1 MIVASWKI
9 DGIFKADAEKVA
21 NEITSIGEECKP
33 IEVVEYA
40 KNPSTELNKC
50 FEWDDT
56 IAAEKYRI
64 SQAGDIIR
72 NLVIVKVSEKKPEKT
87 NVRFFSSTGQ
97 STYKPTHIMYQNQTE
112 YERLLQQALRELEAF
127 RKKYKS
133 ISGLEEVFK
142 AIDEVI

>member
-21 NEITSIGEECKP
+21 SEITSIGEECKP
-33 IEVVEYA
+33 CEVVEYA
-40 KNPSTELNKC
+40 KNPQTELNKC
-50 FEWDDT
+50 FEWNDT

-72 NLVIVKVSEKKPEKT
+72 NLVIVKVADNVEEKT
-87 NVRFFSSTGQ
+87 NIRFFSSTGQ
-97 STYKPTHIMYQNQTE
+97 TTYKPTQVMYQNQTE
-112 YERLLQQALRELEAF
+112 YERLLQQAVKELEAF
-127 RKKYKS
+127 KKKYKS